1 MDEIFDL
8 ERAKRFAGRE
18 FYFKENGRKIE
29 GKVISAQLDFD
40 EYLIEC
46 ASLIL
51 KTTTGEVI
59 NALIYSD
66 RNIKIKRKKR

>member
-18 FYFKENGRKIE
+18 FYFKENGKKTE
-29 GKVISAQLDFD
+29 GKVVSAQLAFD
-40 EYLIEC
+40 EDLNEC

-51 KTTTGEVI
+51 KTNTGEVI
-59 NALIYSD
+59 NAFIYSD
-66 RNIKIKRKKR
+66 RNIKIKRNK